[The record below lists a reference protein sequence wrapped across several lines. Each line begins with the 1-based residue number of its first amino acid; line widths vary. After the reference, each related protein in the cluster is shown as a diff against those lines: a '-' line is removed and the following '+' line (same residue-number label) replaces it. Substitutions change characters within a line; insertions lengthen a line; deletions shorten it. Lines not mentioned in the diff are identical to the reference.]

1 MEKHIEEFILRSD
14 SKALATNGAKG
25 INVIPVSSLK
35 IVEGKIWLINYF
47 MDKTLENILENKEVG
62 LVCWSKMFGYQIKG
76 EASYLAEG
84 EKFEQAKTWIK
95 EILPER
101 IVKGL
106 IIIKPKEIFDI
117 APTKNT
123 HEFDF
128 NRK

>member
-1 MEKHIEEFILRSD
+1 MNQNIEKFILNAP
-14 SKALATNGAKG
+14 SKALATYGKYG

-35 IVEGKIWLINYF
+35 IVDGEIWLINYF

-62 LVCWSKMFGYQIKG
+62 LVCWSKMFGYQVKG
-76 EASYLAEG
+76 EASYLEEG
-84 EKFEQAKTWIK
+84 EKFEQARVWIK

-106 IIIKPKEIFDI
+106 IILKPKEIFDI

-128 NRK
+128 DRK